1 MVHFTY
7 ITLSAVI
14 ACLHTPAAAIAGV
27 DEVSSLVVE
36 FIQHGLGGGLGS
48 TEGGE
53 LPVPLAGHGEEGVA
67 AVHEVTWDE
76 LVGVYGTGNGRATY

>member
-7 ITLSAVI
+7 ITLSAVV
-14 ACLHTPAAAIAGV
+14 ACLHTPAAAIARV
-27 DEVSSLVVE
+27 DEVGSLVVE
-36 FIQHGLGGGLGS
+36 FIQHGLSGGLGS

-67 AVHEVTWDE
+67 AIHEVTWDE
-76 LVGVYGTGNGRATY
+76 LVWVYGTSNGRVAY